1 MNEMTRVTVASDGDT
16 DTVVRAAPD
25 PPRGRD
31 LRLDLFRGLANWA
44 IFLDHIPNNAVAWL
58 TTRNYGF
65 SDAAD
70 IFVFISGYTAA
81 FVYGRR
87 MTRQGFVAGTAL
99 LFRRVWQLYVAH
111 VLLFVFY
118 AASIGYVAQR
128 YGHSHLL
135 DEFNVSGLIEKP
147 VATLSQGLT
156 LAFKPLNLDVL
167 PLYIVLMAA
176 FPPML
181 WSMMRFPQAALAAS
195 LAMYLLARHNG
206 WNLPAYPSGGWYFNP
221 FAWQFLFTLGAWAA
235 LGGAEKTANARRRPA
250 VLLASAALLVFAL
263 IVTLA
268 GRFEWLGSAM
278 PPGLLSL
285 FEPNDKTNLAP
296 YRIFHFVALSIL
308 VVRLVPADG
317 VLLRSRAL
325 RPAIVCGER
334 SLEVFCVGI
343 FLSFVA
349 HFVLEIYYDG
359 LIAQTAV
366 SAVGI
371 AILTL
376 VAAYRTWSRTLDR
389 QPISQSASARAIGSN
404 KKESSP

>member
-1 MNEMTRVTVASDGDT
+1 MNEKVRGLAAGGGDT
-16 DTVVRAAPD
+16 KTIARAASNT
-25 PPRGRD
+25 PRGRD

-44 IFLDHIPNNAVAWL
+44 IFLDHIPSNAVAWL

-181 WSMMRFPQAALAAS
+181 WSMMRFPMSALAAS
-195 LAMYLLARHNG
+195 LGMYLLARHNG

-221 FAWQFLFTLGAWAA
+221 FAWQFLFAIGAWAA
-235 LGGAEKTANARRRPA
+235 LGGAETTASVRRTPA
-250 VLLASAALLVFAL
+250 LLVASAAFLVFAL

-268 GRFEWLGSAM
+268 GRFESLGSIV
-278 PPGLLSL
+278 PPELLAL

-296 YRIFHFVALSIL
+296 YRILHFVALSIL
-308 VVRLVPADG
+308 VVRFVPADG
-317 VLLRSRAL
+317 ALLRSRAL
-325 RPAIVCGER
+325 RPAIICGER

-343 FLSFVA
+343 FLSFVG
-349 HFVLEIYYDG
+349 HFVLEIYYEG
-359 LIAQTAV
+359 LIGQVAV
-366 SAVGI
+366 SVGGI

-376 VAAYRTWSRTLDR
+376 VAAYRSWSRTLDR
-389 QPISQSASARAIGSN
+389 QPIPKSASAREGGSN
-404 KKESSP
+404 KMESSP

>member
-1 MNEMTRVTVASDGDT
+1 MNEKVRGLAAGDGDT
-16 DTVVRAAPD
+16 KTIARAASNT
-25 PPRGRD
+25 PRGRD

-181 WSMMRFPQAALAAS
+181 WSMMRFPMSALAAS
-195 LAMYLLARHNG
+195 LGMYLLARHNG

-221 FAWQFLFTLGAWAA
+221 FAWQFLFAIGAW
-235 LGGAEKTANARRRPA
+235 
-250 VLLASAALLVFAL
+250 
-263 IVTLA
+263 
-268 GRFEWLGSAM
+268 
-278 PPGLLSL
+278 
-285 FEPNDKTNLAP
+285 
-296 YRIFHFVALSIL
+296 
-308 VVRLVPADG
+308 
-317 VLLRSRAL
+317 
-325 RPAIVCGER
+325 
-334 SLEVFCVGI
+334 
-343 FLSFVA
+343 
-349 HFVLEIYYDG
+349 
-359 LIAQTAV
+359 
-366 SAVGI
+366 
-371 AILTL
+371 
-376 VAAYRTWSRTLDR
+376 
-389 QPISQSASARAIGSN
+389 
-404 KKESSP
+404 